1 MYFNKK
7 INKNNL
13 LYLSL
18 FLIFIIIG
26 LNSFKDFGI
35 SIDENFHLS
44 NGLHYYSFFK
54 GLFFDG
60 SEFLTLSE
68 LKKSFNEHH
77 FKDPALFDF
86 FVAFLIDIFNIQEIK
101 TIYFL
106 RHLLIFL
113 IFLIGIFYFYLIL
126 KNRFSNNYI
135 IIFGLALL
143 FLSPR
148 IFANSFYNNKDLIFL
163 SVSCIFFYYGI
174 KFLDKP
180 SASNAIIFGI
190 FSALA
195 FDTRIMAIVYIFAFY
210 VTFFLS
216 FLDDKKI
223 QVSKLKNLL
232 IIVITTILFIYFL
245 WPYLWV
251 DPINNVIDFFSV
263 IKNETPSIQIL
274 YLGDYFFSKST
285 PWHYNIIWILFT
297 SPLTIIILF
306 ISGFLITGIKIFNN
320 LMNVERKNHKFWY
333 NKSELVD
340 IFLFLSFTLSFFMKV
355 KFGVDYCGWRHI
367 YFLYPLI
374 IIIGLTSLES
384 LKKIKKNK
392 LITKLLFTIIFLELV
407 FLSAWNYKNHPF
419 QFVYFN
425 PIFKS
430 FTKNNFDL
438 DYWGISNRSILEKIY
453 SVDKNVKT
461 KITTI
466 SYTNLNDSLRI
477 LKPEVR
483 EKISIVYDLKDAD
496 YVIDNHI
503 KKWSSTP
510 GEETLK
516 NNFSIF
522 YELIVDGNIVNTVY
536 KRN

>member
-1 MYFNKK
+1 V
-7 INKNNL
+7 
-13 LYLSL
+13 
-18 FLIFIIIG
+18 
-26 LNSFKDFGI
+26 
-35 SIDENFHLS
+35 
-44 NGLHYYSFFK
+44 
-54 GLFFDG
+54 
-60 SEFLTLSE
+60 
-68 LKKSFNEHH
+68 
-77 FKDPALFDF
+77 FDF
-86 FVAFLIDIFNIQEIK
+86 SVAFLIDIFNIQEIQ

-113 IFLIGIFYFYLIL
+113 IFLIGLFYFYLIL

-135 IIFGLALL
+135 IILGLMLL
-143 FLSPR
+143 FFSPR

-180 SASNAIIFGI
+180 SVSKAIIFGI

-195 FDTRIMAIVYIFAFY
+195 FDTRIMATVYIFAFY

-223 QVSKLKNLL
+223 QINNFKNLL

-263 IKNETPSIQIL
+263 IRNETPSIQNL

-306 ISGFLITGIKIFNN
+306 ISGFLITSIKIFNN
-320 LMNVERKNHKFWY
+320 FMNVEKKSHKFWY
-333 NKSELVD
+333 NKSELID
-340 IFLFLSFTLSFFMKV
+340 IFLFLSFTLSFFMKI

-407 FLSAWNYKNHPF
+407 FLSVWNYKNHPF

-430 FTKNNFDL
+430 FTKDNFDL
-438 DYWGISNRSILEKIY
+438 DYWGISNRFILEKIY
-453 SVDKNVKT
+453 SEDKNVKN

-483 EKISIVYDLKDAD
+483 KKISIVYDLKDAD

-503 KKWSSTP
+503 KKWNSTA

-516 NNFSIF
+516 KNFSIF
-522 YELIVDGNIVNTVY
+522 YKLIVDGNIINTVY

>member
-1 MYFNKK
+1 MYLNKK
-7 INKNNL
+7 IDKNNF
-13 LYLSL
+13 LYFSL
-18 FLIFIIIG
+18 FSIFIIIG
-26 LNSFKDFGI
+26 LNSYKDFGI
-35 SIDENFHLS
+35 SIDENLHLN

-54 GLFFDG
+54 GLFFNN
-60 SEFLTLSE
+60 SEYLTLSE
-68 LKKSFNEHH
+68 LKKSFSEHH
-77 FKDPALFDF
+77 FKDPAVFDF
-86 FVAFLIDIFNIQEIK
+86 LVAFLIDIFNIQEIQK
-101 TIYFL
+101 IYLL
-106 RHLLIFL
+106 RHILIFS
-113 IFLIGIFYFYLIL
+113 IFLVGIFYFYLIL
-126 KNRFSNNYI
+126 KNRFSSNYI
-135 IIFGLALL
+135 IIFGLLFL

-180 SASNAIIFGI
+180 SFSKAFIFGI

-210 VTFFLS
+210 TIFFLN
-216 FLDDKKI
+216 FLDDEKI
-223 QVSKLKNLL
+223 RINKLKNFL
-232 IIVITTILFIYFL
+232 IIITTSILFIYLL

-251 DPINNVIDFFSV
+251 DPINNVIDFFS
-263 IKNETPSIQIL
+263 IIRNETPSIQNL
-274 YLGDYFFSKST
+274 YLGDHFFSKST

-306 ISGFLITGIKIFNN
+306 IFGFLITSVKIFKN
-320 LMNVERKNHKFWY
+320 LMDVEKKDHKFWH
-333 NKSELVD
+333 NKHELID
-340 IFLFLSFTLSFFMKV
+340 IFLFLSFTLSFFMKI

-374 IIIGLTSLES
+374 IIIGLISLEN
-384 LKKIKKNK
+384 LKKFKKNK
-392 LITKLLFTIIFLELV
+392 MITKLIFIVLFLELI
-407 FLSAWNYKNHPF
+407 FLSIWNYKNHPF

-425 PIFKS
+425 PIFKN
-430 FTKNNFDL
+430 FTKNSFDL
-438 DYWGISNRSILEKIY
+438 DYWGISNRSVLEKIY
-453 SVDKNVKT
+453 SYDKGTKI

-477 LKPEVR
+477 LKPEIR
-483 EKISIVYDLKDAD
+483 EKITIVYDIKDAD

-503 KKWSSTP
+503 KKWNSTP

-516 NNFSIF
+516 KNFSIF
-522 YELIVDGNIVNTVY
+522 YNLIVDGNIVNTVY